1 MIYLQINHLYYFE
14 RLYVLFSVLFC
25 SLCYVII
32 GIAHYYLKSSGNVH
46 RSDNFNS
53 AQSQWFSDL
62 NNSNLSRDLPYHV
75 IFMNVQYYPKKLEKL
90 QKRKQSSDSL
100 IKFRSLFQ
108 CSLSILE
115 YPFKQWHSRDQIYN
129 LYHYISSILPR

>member
-25 SLCYVII
+25 AMLLSESPTIISNRAETFTGPTILIQLSLNDFQIWI
-32 GIAHYYLKSSGNVH
+32 
-46 RSDNFNS
+46 
-53 AQSQWFSDL
+53 
-62 NNSNLSRDLPYHV
+62 NLSRDLHYHV